1 MNNESEKHLQDI
13 NKLEKKLTGEDKII
27 FAKTMFLFDECARMQ
42 IIPEINT
49 VTPTIA
55 RTANHFVARDM
66 YIFICYPPRQIGI
79 CQ

>member
-1 MNNESEKHLQDI
+1 MLIKPPDI
-13 NKLEKKLTGEDKII
+13 VSPTCNPT
-27 FAKTMFLFDECARMQ
+27 FDECARMQ

-66 YIFICYPPRQIGI
+66 YIFICYPPRQIQVCLTIYIVGGGAFDAPF
-79 CQ
+79 